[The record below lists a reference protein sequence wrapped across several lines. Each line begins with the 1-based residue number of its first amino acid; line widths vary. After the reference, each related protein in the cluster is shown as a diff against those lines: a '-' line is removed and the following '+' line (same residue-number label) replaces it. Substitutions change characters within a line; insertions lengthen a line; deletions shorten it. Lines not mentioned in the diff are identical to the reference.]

1 MKAKVTWIVIA
12 DGNQAKVFE
21 HDGPG
26 KGLRALKDLQFEQEP
41 LKASDIMSQET
52 LRHHFRRR
60 AGVSPSA
67 YRRAFGREAA

>member
-1 MKAKVTWIVIA
+1 
-12 DGNQAKVFE
+12 
-21 HDGPG
+21 
-26 KGLRALKDLQFEQEP
+26 
-41 LKASDIMSQET
+41 MSQET